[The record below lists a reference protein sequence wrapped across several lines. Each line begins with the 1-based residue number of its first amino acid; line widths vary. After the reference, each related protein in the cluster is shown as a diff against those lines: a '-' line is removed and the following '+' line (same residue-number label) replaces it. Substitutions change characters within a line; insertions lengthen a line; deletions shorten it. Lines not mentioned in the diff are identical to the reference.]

1 MHCYRNMQ
9 ETLDCRELRSLR
21 ELFTQENYCLKEA
34 KLKLYPW
41 LEQIDLAENELI
53 SLDISKCKA
62 LIQFSCWDNK
72 LTDIDISN
80 NVKLED
86 VYLSNNNFPLMD
98 IKKFSHLK
106 QLQKLIISIHLPGG
120 MIDNTKMLMLER
132 YHKYNA

>member
-1 MHCYRNMQ
+1 ML
-9 ETLDCRELRSLR
+9 ETLDCHELRRLR
-21 ELFTQENYCLKEA
+21 ELFTRENYCLKEA

-86 VYLSNNNFPLMD
+86 VYLSNNYFSLMD

-106 QLQKLIISIHLPGG
+106 QLQKLIISIHLPGS
-120 MIDNTKMLMLER
+120 MIDNTKILMLER